1 MAATTTTTAAAA
13 AAPAPAASSFS
24 RVAPLAALGIAALGG
39 VIAMGSVADQQR
51 RGTLFS
57 AVAPTWWSIG
67 LQLAGVA
74 FAAYVAQN
82 PRLPRA
88 PAVAALAFASYPLSN
103 RAQDS
108 ILGAGPIATPAT
120 TAAGV
125 GFVMAAIG
133 DYLAIMLLG
142 TKRQRDG
149 GVGFVLTWRWF
160 LALLSTLL
168 AGGGLLIAMGGSTA
182 MAVRNKTVTFLLWDM
197 LLQGSAVMTAFGAL
211 IPSKW
216 IKGHRSDLAA
226 IGLMAC
232 STVSMLRNAQP
243 PYLNDAVG
251 ALRAGSAFAA
261 AGNMCVMATMGWRE
275 GYAYG
280 NNGGGA
286 SSSSGG
292 VASAKVASASSA
304 SPSSAPRSAASRL
317 SILARAAGGAGL
329 AVAVAGLGTSLAGA
343 HQVSEKRINK
353 FMDKTTDQKAAPY
366 LRLLVHIFALGF
378 SAAVASRTTWLRR
391 ARMGAVG
398 MLATAAAFAANDV
411 EAFYAP
417 GGWRKANM
425 FLFAG
430 LLLLAIGEVGAF
442 LGLGFARD
450 GVATAEAVGEEG
462 GEAPSGAFVAGKV

>member
-1 MAATTTTTAAAA
+1 MAATNA
-13 AAPAPAASSFS
+13 AASSSSAPLPPMS
-24 RVAPLAALGIAALGG
+24 RAAPLAALGIAALGG
-39 VIAMGSVADQQR
+39 VIALGAVADQQR
-51 RGTLFS
+51 KGTLFS
-57 AVAPTWWSIG
+57 AVAPTWWAIAI
-67 LQLAGVA
+67 QLAGVA
-74 FAAYVAQN
+74 FATYVAGN
-82 PRLPRA
+82 PRMPRA
-88 PAVAALAFASYPLSN
+88 PAVAALAFVSYPLSN

-108 ILGAGPIATPAT
+108 ILGAGPMSTAGS

-125 GFVMAAIG
+125 GFIMGAIG
-133 DYLAIMLLG
+133 DYLAIMVLG

-168 AGGGLLIAMGGSTA
+168 AGGGLLIAMGGSTS

-197 LLQGSAVMTAFGAL
+197 ILQGSAVMSAFGAL
-211 IPSKW
+211 IPSRW
-216 IKGHRSDLAA
+216 VKGHRSDLAA
-226 IGLMAC
+226 IGLMAA

-275 GYAYG
+275 GYAY
-280 NNGGGA
+280 
-286 SSSSGG
+286 SSSGVG
-292 VASAKVASASSA
+292 GAADGGSSSAKGGSVSP
-304 SPSSAPRSAASRL
+304 PSSSTRSAASRF

-329 AVAVAGLGTSLAGA
+329 AVAVAGLGTALAGA
-343 HQVSEKRINK
+343 HEQSEKRINK
-353 FMDKTTDQKAAPY
+353 FLEKTSDQKAAPY

-378 SAAVASRTTWLRR
+378 SAAVAARSTWLRR

-398 MLATAAAFAANDV
+398 MLATAAAFAANDI

-417 GGWRKANM
+417 GGWRKANV

-450 GVATAEAVGEEG
+450 EVATVEAVGEEG
-462 GEAPSGAFVAGKV
+462 EEGADNVPSGAFVAPVAGKV